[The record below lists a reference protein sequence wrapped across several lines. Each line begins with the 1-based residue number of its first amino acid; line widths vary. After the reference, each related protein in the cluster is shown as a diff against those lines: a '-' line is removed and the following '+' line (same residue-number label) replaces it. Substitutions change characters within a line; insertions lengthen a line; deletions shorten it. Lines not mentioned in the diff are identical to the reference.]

1 MAYGWDS
8 ENAARNAMLAA
19 EERWDLEVAAI
30 AALHYSDY
38 VGTRSAEGA
47 ANINQRAMVYATL
60 HLARSQNSS

>member
-8 ENAARNAMLAA
+8 ENAARDAMLAA

-30 AALHYSDY
+30 AALHYADY
-38 VGTRSAEGA
+38 VGARSAEGA

-60 HLARSQNSS
+60 RLARSQNSP

>member
-8 ENAARNAMLAA
+8 ENAARDAMLAA

-30 AALHYSDY
+30 AALHYADY
-38 VGTRSAEGA
+38 VGARSAEGA
-47 ANINQRAMVYATL
+47 AEVNQRAMVYATL